1 MKRHLCITVLS
12 ALVLVPDWASAC
24 WPRSGMPAYERAY
37 YAPVYR
43 RAPVYYAA
51 PMYCPP
57 PVYVQPCV
65 PVMPPVLQPPRV
77 GVPKAKA
84 GSALT
89 EPARPIAR
97 PDPAPARPPVVEPL
111 RPAAGVAVPPA
122 PTPNEPKRG
131 GLFEIPKNL
140 TPDAKLPKNPDTI
153 PVPNL
158 PLGLG
163 AEPKLPSLEL
173 PKVVDPKLP
182 SLDLPTGPGA
192 GPKLPSLD
200 LPGASAV
207 PVPAPPPPDALIPK
221 VPDALPPLTL
231 PPDTPVAPPKA
242 VEVKSSPLT
251 AAARALKVSV
261 FPAAGAATATGLRKV
276 GFYNHT
282 GRDLALTIE
291 GKAVTLPAMSYLH
304 AQLPPT
310 FVWTCADAP
319 AARATVPADAAGVDV
334 LIRE

>member
-12 ALVLVPDWASAC
+12 ALVLIPDWASAC

-57 PVYVQPCV
+57 PMYVQPCV

-77 GVPKAKA
+77 EGPKPKA
-84 GSALT
+84 GSALA
-89 EPARPIAR
+89 EPARPVAR
-97 PDPAPARPPVVEPL
+97 PDPAPARPPVVEPV
-111 RPAAGVAVPPA
+111 RPSAGVAVPPA
-122 PTPNEPKRG
+122 PTPEEPKRG
-131 GLFEIPKNL
+131 GLFEVPKA
-140 TPDAKLPKNPDTI
+140 PAPEIKRPKNPDAL
-153 PVPNL
+153 PAPNF
-158 PLGLG
+158 PTAPG
-163 AEPKLPSLEL
+163 A
-173 PKVVDPKLP
+173 DPKLP
-182 SLDLPTGPGA
+182 SLDLPKVA
-192 GPKLPSLD
+192 DPKLPTLELPKTSDAKLPPLD

-207 PVPAPPPPDALIPK
+207 PVPAPAPDVLIPK
-221 VPDALPPLTL
+221 LPDALPPLTL

-251 AAARALKVSV
+251 AAAGALKVSV
-261 FPAAGAATATGLRKV
+261 FPAAGAAPATGLRKV

-291 GKAVTLPAMSYLH
+291 GRAVTLPAMSYLH
-304 AQLPPT
+304 AQLPPAFT
-310 FVWTCADAP
+310 WACADQP

>member
-12 ALVLVPDWASAC
+12 ALVLIPDWAAAC
-24 WPRSGMPAYERAY
+24 WPRSGPPAY
-37 YAPVYR
+37 YAPAYP
-43 RAPVYYAA
+43 APVYYAV
-51 PMYCPP
+51 
-57 PVYVQPCV
+57 PVCQPIYVQPCV

-77 GVPKAKA
+77 EGPKPKA
-84 GSALT
+84 GSALA
-89 EPARPIAR
+89 EPVRPVAR
-97 PDPAPARPPVVEPL
+97 PDPAPAGPPVVEPL
-111 RPAAGVAVPPA
+111 RPAAGFAVPPV
-122 PTPNEPKRG
+122 PTPEEPKRG
-131 GLFEIPKNL
+131 GLFEVPKA
-140 TPDAKLPKNPDTI
+140 PAPEIKLPKNPDAI
-153 PVPNL
+153 PAPDVPMA
-158 PLGLG
+158 PR

-173 PKVVDPKLP
+173 PKVADPKLP
-182 SLDLPTGPGA
+182 SLELPKTSDVKP
-192 GPKLPSLD
+192 PLD

-207 PVPAPPPPDALIPK
+207 PVPAPAPDVLIPK
-221 VPDALPPLTL
+221 LPDALPPLTL

-261 FPAAGAATATGLRKV
+261 FPAAGAAPATGLRKV

-291 GKAVTLPAMSYLH
+291 GRAVTLPAMSYLH
-304 AQLPPT
+304 AQLPPAFT
-310 FVWTCADAP
+310 WTCADQP

>member
-97 PDPAPARPPVVEPL
+97 PDPAPARPPTVEPV
-111 RPAAGVAVPPA
+111 RPSAGVAVPPA
-122 PTPNEPKRG
+122 PTPDEPKRG

-182 SLDLPTGPGA
+182 SLDLP
-192 GPKLPSLD
+192 
-200 LPGASAV
+200 GASAV
-207 PVPAPPPPDALIPK
+207 PVPAPPPDALIPK